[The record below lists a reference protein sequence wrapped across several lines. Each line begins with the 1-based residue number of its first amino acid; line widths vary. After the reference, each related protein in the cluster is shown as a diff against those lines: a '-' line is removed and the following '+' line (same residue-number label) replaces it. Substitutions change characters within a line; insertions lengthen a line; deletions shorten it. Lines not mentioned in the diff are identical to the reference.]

1 MGCSPWCHIKLD
13 TTERLTHFKMLHD
26 RGRKFATKK
35 KKNPMKSLYGQKSAM
50 EVFEA
55 DLTL

>member
-1 MGCSPWCHIKLD
+1 M
-13 TTERLTHFKMLHD
+13 TEEENLPK
-26 RGRKFATKK
+26 KK